1 MLTRERLEEIGEL
14 IDRWNEKEHKEEEYP
29 TDPDVVVGHAE
40 VLQDYEIFDEAKRLV
55 DRLASETGLS
65 LVDIREYF
73 ERWESE
79 FGDELAHQK

>member
-14 IDRWNEKEHKEEEYP
+14 IDRWNEKEAEEEEYP
-29 TDPDVVVGHAE
+29 TCLQLVVGH
-40 VLQDYEIFDEAKRLV
+40 VEALDRDDPESMRLV

-65 LVDIREYF
+65 VAEIREYF

-79 FGDELAHQK
+79 FGDGDEE